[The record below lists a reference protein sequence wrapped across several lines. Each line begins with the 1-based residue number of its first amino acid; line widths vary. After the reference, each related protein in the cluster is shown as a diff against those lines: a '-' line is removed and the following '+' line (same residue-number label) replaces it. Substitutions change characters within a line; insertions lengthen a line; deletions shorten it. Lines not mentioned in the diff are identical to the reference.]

1 MATRKKISHT
11 RSKGL
16 AFMSGAKRTAR
27 RRKSS
32 VAGKIMPPL
41 DVRSKKHLSEL
52 KKRIEKGPITF
63 ILVWATW
70 CPHCHTMMPH
80 FDAASKTPNRSVQ
93 SVKIEESM
101 LSDVNEYL
109 NKNINKSAK
118 PINVEGFPS
127 IIVVDKQ
134 GNTITDVEPIRNT
147 ETMSKVMT
155 EAGPL
160 AEEAGVNSNVTT
172 NTSIKAS
179 IKNIANNKNSN
190 RGLLENIGVEE
201 SGMAT
206 GEKQNINSNKM
217 NMMNVKNTPKNINI
231 GEDEL
236 KGSIASNNVGNKN
249 IKLKSIANNKLNNA
263 GKNNKN
269 NKKESLKEAEAPS
282 PINTFSAPKNKINA
296 PSPGTNFK
304 KEAEEVTSLAAPM
317 TPPNVTNDIEQS
329 NYSDLKVGGGKGGSL
344 YSAMARTTY
353 TLAPAAALLATAALV
368 IKDKKLS
375 TRKHSKKHR
384 KTQRHRS

>member
-1 MATRKKISHT
+1 
-11 RSKGL
+11 
-16 AFMSGAKRTAR
+16 MSGAKRTAR